1 MATITKPPFLG
12 YGTPFLSI
20 YDYKGELILDKIT
33 TELGEKPLAISD
45 FSYTFNETEDDK
57 GSITLWSNSP
67 AFLDNFNVRHRGV
80 LYLEWGYLNGDTRP
94 KLRVLIRNFK
104 EKYNN
109 EGYKLILE
117 ISDNYAPAKNSLMSV
132 RAKLEDIR
140 DYMTGVTD
148 PDSAAKI
155 EAFLNPIEKFRPRGI
170 KYEESSNNY
179 EPSSGRWVG
188 TGSIADA
195 EKDLGVSLPLNT
207 TPENPINNL
216 MGKYQNPSQ
225 PKEVGAIDKAT
236 FEFYESLG
244 YPPGYIP
251 NTPVDEVDTA
261 AISTKPP
268 LYAEGKNATSL
279 VQDMVD
285 KVSDE
290 PTGVTGSDGK
300 IKIFKKRRASLFP
313 PITEYTFKGGDGR
326 LLEFDYD
333 SDATYDEDE
342 SVLKTIGINP
352 ETGAL
357 EQTEYAN
364 SLRKIEDA
372 YTPFQYEQL
381 KFDARVYEAYM
392 DYILKGGETS
402 EKSGLEIIKNSPML
416 IQNPSTMLANGGFI
430 SAMDQTA
437 VVTVFKAMPMSY
449 RKEALEHIE
458 NEIRNLKGDASFR
471 VRATAKTLGDPS
483 ISNGVNIS
491 ILGLSKKRSGTYH
504 ITSCTHSINNSG
516 YTNSYEMYKVS
527 DIPVNTDVIKT
538 STDITE
544 IKGKVDDIKKK
555 QSSTPNFKALLESQ
569 GYILPSQI
577 QTTDYYEAMDKLDK
591 DWITKVGYTDY
602 EISYMEIP
610 SDSEGKPLPL
620 KGVKKSIVLR
630 VPNDPRS
637 GLTPPLNE
645 VFTIESLSKVAPN
658 SGTLNYD
665 VRPIRKSKR
674 QQ

>member
-1 MATITKPPFLG
+1 MEKPKFPG

-20 YDYKGELILDKIT
+20 YDYKGTLILDKIT
-33 TELGEKPLAISD
+33 TDMAGDKPLAISD

-57 GSITLWSNSP
+57 GTITLWSNSP
-67 AFLDNFNVRHRGV
+67 DFLNNLNLRHRGV
-80 LYLEWGYLNGDTRP
+80 LYLQWGYLNGDIRP
-94 KLRVLIRNFK
+94 KLRVLLRNFK
-104 EKYNN
+104 EKYTH
-109 EGYKLILE
+109 EGYRLILE
-117 ISDNYAPAKNSLMSV
+117 ISDNYAPAKSSMMSV

-155 EAFLNPIEKFRPRGI
+155 DAFLNPHEKFRHRGI
-170 KYEESSNNY
+170 KHLESSNNY
-179 EPSSGRWVG
+179 EPSSGIWVE
-188 TGSIADA
+188 TGSVADA
-195 EKDLGVSLPLNT
+195 EKELGVSLPLDD

-216 MGKYQNPSQ
+216 IGKYKNP
-225 PKEVGAIDKAT
+225 KVVGAIDKAT
-236 FEFYESLG
+236 FDFYESLG

-251 NTPVDEVDTA
+251 NTPVDQVDP
-261 AISTKPP
+261 STLTTKTPI
-268 LYAEGKNATSL
+268 YAEGKNATTL

-300 IKIFKKRRASLFP
+300 IKIFKKRRAAIFP

-326 LLEFDYD
+326 LLEFEYD
-333 SDATYDEDE
+333 SDATYDDDE

-381 KFDARVYEAYM
+381 RFDARVYEAYM
-392 DYILKGGETS
+392 DHVLKGGATTET
-402 EKSGLEIIKNSPML
+402 EGFEIIKNNPML
-416 IQNPSTMLANGGFI
+416 IQNPSTLLANGGFI

-449 RKEALEHIE
+449 RKEVIENIE
-458 NEIRNLKGDASFR
+458 NEIKNLKGEAGFR

-491 ILGLSKKRSGTYH
+491 IFGLSKRRSGTYH
-504 ITSCTHSINNSG
+504 ITSCTHTINTSG
-516 YTNSYEMYKVS
+516 YTNSYEMYKVG
-527 DIPVNTDVIKT
+527 DVPVNTDVIKT
-538 STDITE
+538 STSIDD
-544 IKGKVDDIKKK
+544 IKGKVNKIKKK
-555 QSSTPNFKALLESQ
+555 QSSTPSLKSLLDTQ

-577 QTTDYYEAMDKLDK
+577 QTTDYYETMNKLDK
-591 DWITKVGYTDY
+591 DWVTKVGYTDY

-610 SDSEGKPLPL
+610 RDAQGRSLVL
-620 KGVKKSIVLR
+620 NGVKKTIILR
-630 VPNDPRS
+630 VPHDPRS
-637 GLTPPLNE
+637 GLTPPINE
-645 VFTIESLSKVAPN
+645 VFSIESLAKIAPN
-658 SGTLNYD
+658 SSTLTYE
-665 VRPIRKSKR
+665 VRAIKESKR
-674 QQ
+674 KQ